1 VAKRYLRPPSNEV
14 HFGGVRLLSSH
25 RITRIATVLG
35 FAVVAILVSVGAVGA
50 IDAIGSHAAHT
61 VIGDTSIPRWVV
73 PHGQG
78 SAPVIPVSGGAAQG
92 HGGFNGISCPTPN
105 ECVAV
110 GADGSLGGVAST
122 SRDGGNSFT
131 QGAMA
136 VGAPALLA
144 IDCPSAVVCV
154 AVGRG
159 GSVKSSNAGSS
170 WTSVSIASPNTTL
183 LSVSCPSVHSCFSVG
198 VSPGSNG
205 PFSGQLLSSRD
216 GGSTW
221 TSLNLP
227 ASIGALGSVD
237 CPSTTFCVA
246 VGASIVVSTDGGT
259 TWSARGVNG
268 GTGVLRSVSCLSITT
283 CVAVGPN
290 PSVAQNLQSAAFE
303 VLTTDGGTTW
313 NPVSMP
319 ASSAMLN
326 VVTCARGSNCEAA
339 GSTIGPLPSRILT
352 SSDGGASWSSPP
364 SLTNVLT
371 AISAVSCESATACV
385 YVGTK
390 DGRPVVVGTSGS
402 TVTNG
407 QQVSQLVRTQKD
419 VLR

>member
-1 VAKRYLRPPSNEV
+1 MA
-14 HFGGVRLLSSH
+14 
-25 RITRIATVLG
+25 AVL
-35 FAVVAILVSVGAVGA
+35 ISVGTVGA
-50 IDAIGSHAAHT
+50 IDAVGSKVTHNFTIGSP
-61 VIGDTSIPRWVV
+61 IPRWVV

-78 SAPVIPVSGGAAQG
+78 SAPVVPISGGAAQG

-110 GADGSLGGVAST
+110 GADGSFGGVSST
-122 SRDGGNSFT
+122 SRDGGNSFV

-136 VGAPALLA
+136 AGAPALLA
-144 IDCPSAVVCV
+144 IDCPSATVCV

-159 GSVKSSNAGSS
+159 GSVRSSNAGRS

-183 LSVSCPSVHSCFSVG
+183 LSVSCPTVHLCFSVG

-205 PFSGQLLSSRD
+205 PFSGQLLSSAD

-221 TSLNLP
+221 ASANLP
-227 ASIGALGSVD
+227 ASVGALGSVD

-259 TWSARGVNG
+259 TWNVRGVNG
-268 GTGVLRSVSCLSITT
+268 GTGVLRSVSCLSSTT

-303 VLTTDGGTTW
+303 VLTTDGGATW

-319 ASSAMLN
+319 ASSGMLN
-326 VVTCARGSNCEAA
+326 VVTCASGSNCEAA

-371 AISAVSCESATACV
+371 AISAVSCGTASACV
-385 YVGTK
+385 FVGTK
-390 DGRPVVVGTSGS
+390 DGRPVVVNTNGS

-407 QQVSQLVRTQKD
+407 QPVSQLVRTQKD